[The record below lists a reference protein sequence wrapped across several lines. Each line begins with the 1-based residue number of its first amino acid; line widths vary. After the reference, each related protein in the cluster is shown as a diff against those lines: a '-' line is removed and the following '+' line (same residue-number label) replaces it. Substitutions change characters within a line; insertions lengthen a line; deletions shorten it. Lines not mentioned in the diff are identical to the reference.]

1 MSDIICAM
9 DFIDNCQCDECI
21 QKRDASASAT
31 NALPGI
37 ISQILRENS
46 QLNTQVTELQSKCT
60 AQLEERRQLLKDKLE
75 LTLKLKQ
82 VEDEPKWKY
91 TFEQAQ
97 QTFKES
103 LRYCWDR
110 SGDLNAGKFTNLIAQ
125 RLGKQRAMNKAL
137 RLDIEESKA
146 ENARVRDELVDALNE
161 IDKLNDVVDA
171 YSDDHAVCADHE

>member
-1 MSDIICAM
+1 MSDLELEEGLSSNVMLVTIRSLI
-9 DFIDNCQCDECI
+9 N
-21 QKRDASASAT
+21 
-31 NALPGI
+31 
-37 ISQILRENS
+37 ENK

-125 RLGKQRAMNKAL
+125 RLGKQRAMNREL

-171 YSDDHAVCADHE
+171 YSDDDTVCADHE

>member
-1 MSDIICAM
+1 MSDLELEEGLSSNVMLVTIRSLI
-9 DFIDNCQCDECI
+9 N
-21 QKRDASASAT
+21 
-31 NALPGI
+31 
-37 ISQILRENS
+37 ENK

-125 RLGKQRAMNKAL
+125 RLGKQRAMNRAL